1 MSKWLGGISE
11 ESSEPVLLMSIT
23 LYIDPE
29 SAALTHSRVD
39 SATSASYLTLF
50 FSDIA
55 RFCLDRPV
63 VFLPTLSSIMNIPV
77 AQRSWTRA
85 FVVVNS
91 S

>member
-1 MSKWLGGISE
+1 MS
-11 ESSEPVLLMSIT
+11 LMSLT
-23 LYIDPE
+23 LYIVPQ
-29 SAALTHSRVD
+29 SAALTHSCVD
-39 SATSASYLTLF
+39 SAASASDLTLL

-63 VFLPTLSSIMNIPV
+63 VFLLTLSSIMNIPV